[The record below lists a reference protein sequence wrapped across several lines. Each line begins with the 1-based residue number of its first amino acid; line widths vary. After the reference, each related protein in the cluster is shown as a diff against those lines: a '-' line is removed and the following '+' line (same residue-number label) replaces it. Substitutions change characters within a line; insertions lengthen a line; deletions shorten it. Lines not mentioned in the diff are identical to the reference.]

1 MEATARS
8 RGWEGASRTGLV
20 VLVVGLGFVIAN
32 LDATIVNVATVTIG
46 RSLGAGVGRVA
57 WGRQR
62 LRAGFRDVSADLGG
76 SGRKFG
82 SRRIFLAGV
91 GVFILA
97 SVASAFIGECS
108 MLIAARFFQG
118 LGAAL
123 YQPASLVLLM
133 AAFPEE
139 RVRARMIGLYA
150 AWERWLPDSARRSE
164 DCWSRW
170 ADGEF
175 CSGSIFPSALP

>member
-57 WGRQR
+57 WVVNAYVLAFAMFLLISGD
-62 LRAGFRDVSADLGG
+62 LAG
-76 SGRKFG
+76 KFG
-82 SRRIFLAGV
+82 ARRIFLAGV

-97 SVASAFIGECS
+97 SVASALSVNAPCS
-108 MLIAARFFQG
+108 S
-118 LGAAL
+118 
-123 YQPASLVLLM
+123 P
-133 AAFPEE
+133 
-139 RVRARMIGLYA
+139 
-150 AWERWLPDSARRSE
+150 PDSFRGSAPLCISPP
-164 DCWSRW
+164 RW
-170 ADGEF
+170 F
-175 CSGSIFPSALP
+175 C